1 MDRRTFLAGASTSI
15 IATTGC
21 LGGEDDP
28 DDELG
33 GTGEHDGPVVI
44 VGPDYDQ
51 DHRRRFEPEILEIE
65 VGETVEFYWNSNG
78 HSFHVTE
85 QPDDGDLETI
95 EETHDEGFH
104 FTHTFEEPGRYE
116 YECHI
121 HFGMSG
127 SLVVE

>member
-1 MDRRTFLAGASTSI
+1 MDRRTLLTAGVGLLASVTG
-15 IATTGC
+15 GC
-21 LGGEDDP
+21 LG
-28 DDELG
+28 DEEEEPTQL
-33 GTGEHDGPVVI
+33 GTGEHDGPVVV
-44 VGPDYDQ
+44 VGPDHEHDS
-51 DHRRRFEPEILEIE
+51 RRRFEPETLEIE
-65 VGETVEFYWNSNG
+65 AGETVEFYWNSNG

-85 QPDDGDLETI
+85 QPEGGELETI

-127 SLVVE
+127 STVVE